1 MKKLF
6 TVLMLS
12 SAVSA
17 SAQIINGGFESW
29 VQNGQNCMGPESWG
43 TINGSTGI
51 VGVCTVEQETAD
63 VHSGSSALK
72 LSTKQVVIPPVINEV
87 APGIC
92 TNGTVNTQTESVEG
106 GDAFTFQPAAI
117 SFWYKA
123 SPVNQDEYSFSALLI
138 DEASG
143 DTVGYA
149 EASDTAIVAN
159 YTELVV
165 PITYMS
171 TTPPTLLQIIFLPS
185 SPDDP
190 QVGSTLWIDDVTT
203 VGDVSGLED
212 EIAYDLSVFPN
223 PSIGEITFRSGHQIN
238 GVVSIFNVLGRRI
251 YECPISGSNS
261 SIDLQSLPIGTY
273 IWQFTSTEGEILGT
287 DRLILSH

>member
-1 MKKLF
+1 MKQFF
-6 TVLMLS
+6 TLTLCFLAAS
-12 SAVSA
+12 SF
-17 SAQIINGGFESW
+17 AQIVNGGFESW

-138 DEASG
+138 DEVSG
-143 DTVGYA
+143 DTVGFA
-149 EASDTAIVAN
+149 EAADTAIVSA

-165 PITYMS
+165 PITYVS
-171 TTPPTLLQIIFLPS
+171 TVAPTLLQIIFLPS
-185 SPDDP
+185 SPNDP
-190 QVGSTLWIDDVTT
+190 QVGSTLWIDDVAT
-203 VGDVSGLED
+203 VGDVSGLTEVD
-212 EIAYDLSVFPN
+212 NSSIMAFPN
-223 PSIGEITFRSGHQIN
+223 PSN
-238 GVVSIFNVLGRRI
+238 GDVQFVLGNQDDATVSIFDLLGTKIHEARLTNL
-251 YECPISGSNS
+251 NS
-261 SIDLQSLPIGTY
+261 SLDLRFLSNGTY
-273 IWQFTSTEGEILGT
+273 IWQMHTASGDFLKSE
-287 DRLILSH
+287 RLVLTK